1 MRTRAFTFGA
11 AILDEE
17 LDERLG
23 AVLKRWTGEFEHDP
37 FRDVSSKGVRAW
49 AIEHS
54 DATGQIDLLAPLL
67 AGVIAEIRS
76 VRANV

>member
-11 AILDEE
+11 AILDEGP
-17 LDERLG
+17 DERLG
-23 AVLKRWTGEFEHDP
+23 AVLKRWTGEFGHAP
-37 FRDVSSKGVRAW
+37 FADASSKGVRAW

-54 DATGQIDLLAPLL
+54 DAAGQIDVLASLL

-76 VRANV
+76 L